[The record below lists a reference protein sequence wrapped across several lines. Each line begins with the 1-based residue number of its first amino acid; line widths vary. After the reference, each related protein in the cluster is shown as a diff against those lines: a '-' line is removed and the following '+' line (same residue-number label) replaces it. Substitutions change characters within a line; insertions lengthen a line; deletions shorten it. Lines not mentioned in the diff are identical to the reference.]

1 MPILNNISEAI
12 IRGDI
17 ANIRKLTTE
26 MLALGNSADDILREG
41 LIKGMD
47 IVGERMQTEEMFIPE
62 VLLSAKCMG
71 EAVEVLK
78 PHLSADSVGTAGNV
92 VIGTVK
98 GDLHDIGKNL
108 VAMMLESAGFN
119 VTDLGVNVA
128 PEAFVK
134 AVKDHNADIV
144 AISALLTTTVPMM
157 RETIEALKESGPTSD
172 FKFIMVGGAP
182 VSRELAMEIGAD
194 GFAIDGGSAVN
205 VTRELMQ
212 K

>member
-26 MLALGNSADDILREG
+26 MLELGNSAGDILREG

-47 IVGERMQTEEMFIPE
+47 IVGERMQAEEMFIPE
-62 VLLSAKCMG
+62 VLLSAKCMR

-78 PHLSADSVGTAGNV
+78 PHLGADSVGTAGNV

-108 VAMMLESAGFN
+108 VGMMLESAGFN

-134 AVKDHNADIV
+134 AVKDHKADIA

-157 RETIEALKESGPTSD
+157 RETIEALKESGSTSD
-172 FKFIMVGGAP
+172 FKIMIGGAP
-182 VSRELAMEIGAD
+182 VSREFAMEIGAD

-205 VTRELMQ
+205 VARELMQ